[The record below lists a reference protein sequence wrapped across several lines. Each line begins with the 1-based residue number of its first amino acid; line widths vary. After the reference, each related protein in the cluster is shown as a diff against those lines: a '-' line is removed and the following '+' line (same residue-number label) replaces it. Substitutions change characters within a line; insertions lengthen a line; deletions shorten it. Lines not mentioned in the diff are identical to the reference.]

1 MEKQT
6 VRPAHIRRRHI
17 LARLLLSAA
26 AVVIL
31 LPVVL
36 TALYSFFSPGE
47 IKAFMQTRGS
57 FDAKSLMEIKLSPNM
72 FSLSQYYKILIEDM
86 TILRYF
92 VNSAMYT
99 AAILF
104 GQALLIPAMAY
115 ALSRFRFRGRDALFF
130 VVIMLML
137 LPFQVTM
144 VPNVITL
151 RAMGLLDTIWAII
164 LPMTVAPFYIF
175 LLLTALYSFFS
186 PGEIKA
192 FMQTRGSFDAKS
204 LMEIKLSPN
213 MFSLSQYYKILIED
227 MTILRYFVNSAMYTA
242 AILFGQALLIPAM
255 AYALSRFRFRGRDA
269 LFFVV
274 IMLMLLPFQVTM
286 VPNVITLRAMGL
298 LDTIW
303 AIILPMTVAP
313 FYIFLLRQYM
323 VGLPGDM
330 IEAAQIDG
338 AGTLRC
344 FIHVVLPVCQPILGA
359 AVALSFAD
367 CWNLVEQPLTYLTTR
382 TELYPLSVVFNQ
394 LTQQSTGVEFAGA
407 ALYTLPALLIYL
419 YFQNDILEGVQ
430 LTELK

>member
-1 MEKQT
+1 MEKQKLRLMR
-6 VRPAHIRRRHI
+6 VKRKHI
-17 LARLLLSAA
+17 LARLLLSLA

-36 TALYSFFSPGE
+36 TALYSFFSPNE

-57 FDAKSLMEIKLSPNM
+57 FDAASLMEIKL
-72 FSLSQYYKILIEDM
+72 
-86 TILRYF
+86 
-92 VNSAMYT
+92 SAMYT

-115 ALSRFRFRGRDALFF
+115 ALSRF
-130 VVIMLML
+130 
-137 LPFQVTM
+137 
-144 VPNVITL
+144 
-151 RAMGLLDTIWAII
+151 
-164 LPMTVAPFYIF
+164 
-175 LLLTALYSFFS
+175 
-186 PGEIKA
+186 K
-192 FMQTRGSFDAKS
+192 
-204 LMEIKLSPN
+204 
-213 MFSLSQYYKILIED
+213 
-227 MTILRYFVNSAMYTA
+227 
-242 AILFGQALLIPAM
+242 
-255 AYALSRFRFRGRDA
+255 FRGRDA

-323 VGLPGDM
+323 VGLPGEM

-338 AGTLRC
+338 AGTFRC

-419 YFQNDILEGVQ
+419 YVQNDILEGVQ